1 MTDLYQLGGDN
12 NKSVALGANGS
23 GAWLIWQN
31 FVAEDKS
38 YAEVQVTNEEGAI
51 AMSSVASNTTTCMIV
66 PAALG
71 NATVAQ
77 ADADFGDQM
86 TLAGANDR
94 DFNDATT
101 VDGKPLYK
109 WQSIPSGT
117 YPANLQSG
125 WFTSEDTIAWQAGIY
140 VNTEY
145 FQDNQKALE
154 ELITAVAKAKP
165 AIKNTFGSLE

>member
-1 MTDLYQLGGDN
+1 MESLG
-12 NKSVALGANGS
+12 VA
-23 GAWLIWQN
+23 
-31 FVAEDKS
+31 
-38 YAEVQVTNEEGAI
+38 
-51 AMSSVASNTTTCMIV
+51 
-66 PAALG
+66 
-71 NATVAQ
+71 ATVAQ